1 MNPLHDGSA
10 MSENPPNSSPGVPST
25 HRAFSFTGRLRSFTH
40 AFRGIGMMLR
50 SQHNAWVHLAA
61 TLAVIVG
68 GLCVGISR
76 GEWCWIV
83 LAIVGVW
90 MAEALNTALEF
101 LCDVA
106 SPQFHPMVKHAKD
119 VAAGAVLIS
128 AIGAVAV
135 GLLIFLPHLQLN

>member
-1 MNPLHDGSA
+1 
-10 MSENPPNSSPGVPST
+10 
-25 HRAFSFTGRLRSFTH
+25 
-40 AFRGIGMMLR
+40 
-50 SQHNAWVHLAA
+50 
-61 TLAVIVG
+61 
-68 GLCVGISR
+68 
-76 GEWCWIV
+76 
-83 LAIVGVW
+83 